1 MRGWERDVLPH
12 AGVGEEGKD
21 AGGGILRMGF
31 EEVALGEVGEE
42 EDWGAAEREGDGA
55 GGGCWVFERE
65 IGGEKGTLGPM
76 SIGEYVKELGDRGG
90 GERWKCDVESCVNAE
105 PTGFG
110 KEIV

>member
-55 GGGCWVFERE
+55 RDRMTERGSERRNENVFRA
-65 IGGEKGTLGPM
+65 LA
-76 SIGEYVKELGDRGG
+76 
-90 GERWKCDVESCVNAE
+90 CA
-105 PTGFG
+105 
-110 KEIV
+110 

>member
-76 SIGEYVKELGDRGG
+76 SRGLYGGVGDWGEEGGRGSGVTVLG
-90 GERWKCDVESCVNAE
+90 SM
-105 PTGFG
+105 
-110 KEIV
+110 